1 MSVQMSLLAML
12 SERPM
17 YGLELKNGFEE
28 RTGSV
33 WPLNVGQVYTT
44 LGRLERDG
52 HVTLHSEAGGN
63 KEYAITP
70 EGRALLDDWFVHPV
84 HSEAPPR
91 DELVLKLLL
100 ASSNPSIN
108 VTRVIQAERRA
119 VLEQL
124 QGYTRLKTGVP
135 RMDDLG
141 WMMLLD
147 SLIYKAEARVRWL
160 DVCEARIAQH
170 PSLRGSSRDAGRR
183 TQQADVDHPETTTEE
198 DREVVE

>member
-1 MSVQMSLLAML
+1 ML

-28 RTGSV
+28 RTGGV

-52 HVTLHSEAGGN
+52 HVTPHSEAGGN

-70 EGRALLDDWFVHPV
+70 EGSALLDDWFAHPV
-84 HSEAPPR
+84 RSEAPPR

-119 VLEQL
+119 ALEQL
-124 QGYTRLKTGVP
+124 QGYTRLKIGAP
-135 RMDDLG
+135 QMDDLG

-160 DVCEARIAQH
+160 DVCEARIAQLTS
-170 PSLRGSSRDAGRR
+170 PGGDVQGKD
-183 TQQADVDHPETTTEE
+183 QQTETANADHFEPGTEK
-198 DREVVE
+198 DREVV